1 MQIADS
7 SPVEKIHL
15 SMRNV
20 SLGSLKTGSLVM
32 IDGEPCRV
40 ASVDKSKPGKHGAAK
55 IRLVGI
61 GIFDNGKR
69 SLTGPADSMIESPMV
84 SKRTAQIISVAD
96 TVQLMDTETYEVFE
110 TAMPEEEIRS
120 KLLSGAEV
128 EYWQLAETKKIV
140 RVK

>member
-20 SLGSLKTGSLVM
+20 SLGSLKSGSLIM

-61 GIFDNGKR
+61 GIFDKGKR
-69 SLTGPADSMIESPMV
+69 SLIGPADSMIESPMV
-84 SKRTAQIISVAD
+84 NKRTAQIISVAD

-120 KLLSGAEV
+120 KILSGAEV

>member
-1 MQIADS
+1 
-7 SPVEKIHL
+7 
-15 SMRNV
+15 
-20 SLGSLKTGSLVM
+20 M

-69 SLTGPADSMIESPMV
+69 SLIGPADSMIESPMV
-84 SKRTAQIISVAD
+84 NKRTAQIISVAD
-96 TVQLMDTETYEVFE
+96 TVQLMDTETYDVFE
-110 TAMPEEEIRS
+110 TAMPEGEIRS

>member
-1 MQIADS
+1 
-7 SPVEKIHL
+7 
-15 SMRNV
+15 MRNV

>member
-7 SPVEKIHL
+7 GPMEKIYM

-20 SLGSLKTGSLVM
+20 TLGSLKRGFLVL

-61 GIFDNGKR
+61 GIFDNRKR
-69 SLTGPADSMIESPMV
+69 SLIGPADSMIESPMV

-140 RVK
+140 RLK